1 MAGRFV
7 HEGDHTVSRQKNAV
21 CLYQRAAQGGLR
33 GAEFL
38 RQRFLRDSAF
48 WPCAQG
54 ALQAV
59 HAVLALFLPVEKQD
73 ILQALPVGD
82 KAVPVYRRPGIMP
95 VLLDSVCISP
105 AVSDTPVQQALSSQR
120 TLLPQAVL

>member
-1 MAGRFV
+1 MHAIYGT
-7 HEGDHTVSRQKNAV
+7 GNSSAS
-21 CLYQRAAQGGLR
+21 LR
-33 GAEFL
+33 SVPYFN
-38 RQRFLRDSAF
+38 RI
-48 WPCAQG
+48 
-54 ALQAV
+54 
-59 HAVLALFLPVEKQD
+59 LALFFTVEKQD
-73 ILQALPVGD
+73 FLQALPLGD